1 MALNFFIFAA
11 IILLVQCRQ
20 KRPHVKLSED
30 DHNELRRLCRHLGAY
45 SRTGPNKGTVSLSTF
60 LRRIARGEFVVTPK
74 GKS

>member
-1 MALNFFIFAA
+1 MQAH
-11 IILLVQCRQ
+11 Q
-20 KRPHVKLSED
+20 KRQRIKLSED
-30 DHNELRRLCRHLGAY
+30 DQSEIKRLCRHLGAY